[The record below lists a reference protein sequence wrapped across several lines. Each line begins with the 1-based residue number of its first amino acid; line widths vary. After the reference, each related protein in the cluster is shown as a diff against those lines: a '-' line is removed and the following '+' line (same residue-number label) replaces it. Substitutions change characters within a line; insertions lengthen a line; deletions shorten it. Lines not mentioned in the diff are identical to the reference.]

1 MSRSR
6 VGDMHT
12 SLGLTGP
19 TSSSGG
25 GRFHEERDH
34 DRGGPG
40 EADQSAQLEGA
51 CNALRECD
59 RARSQS

>member
-25 GRFHEERDH
+25 GRSDEKGEH
-34 DRGGPG
+34 DRG
-40 EADQSAQLEGA
+40 E
-51 CNALRECD
+51 ALRYREHLKD
-59 RARSQS
+59 LR

>member
-6 VGDMHT
+6 VDDMHT

-25 GRFHEERDH
+25 GRFNEERNH
-34 DRGGPG
+34 DRS
-40 EADQSAQLEGA
+40 EADEANQSAKLEGA
-51 CNALRECD
+51 
-59 RARSQS
+59 